1 MLANR
6 YFITIEDKQRLNL
19 LNLKKA
25 QIKLGLD
32 KMKHTY
38 LRDSIVV
45 ASTNQ
50 ISSDL
55 GEEVVILNLK
65 DGVYHGLD
73 SVGARIW
80 KLLQDSKTVEDI
92 LNILLEE
99 YDVELERCERDLLA
113 LLEKLGQEGLIEV
126 KDATAA

>member
-1 MLANR
+1 M
-6 YFITIEDKQRLNL
+6 KQ
-19 LNLKKA
+19 
-25 QIKLGLD
+25 
-32 KMKHTY
+32 TY

-80 KLLQDSKTVEDI
+80 NLLQYSKSINDI

-99 YDVELERCERDLLA
+99 YDVEPERCERDLLA
-113 LLEKLGQEGLIEV
+113 LLEKLGQQGLIEV
-126 KDATAA
+126 KNATAA

>member
-1 MLANR
+1 M
-6 YFITIEDKQRLNL
+6 KQ
-19 LNLKKA
+19 
-25 QIKLGLD
+25 
-32 KMKHTY
+32 TY
-38 LRDSIVV
+38 LNDSIVV

-80 KLLQDSKTVEDI
+80 NLLQESKSINDI

-99 YDVELERCERDLLA
+99 YDVEPERCERDLLA
-113 LLEKLGQEGLIEV
+113 LLEKLEQNGLIEV
-126 KDATAA
+126 KNATTA